1 MRDIDDSGDR
11 SGLFRGLLDVLE
23 SVIDFE
29 EAFLLQEQ
37 ERGKLIPLVST
48 TERFQGTV
56 WQPHSVFQRVFRG
69 RPVAVFDVAQVQ
81 EWAEQPVHVR
91 EKVSSALHIG
101 LHGDGPGPLLV
112 VTHRRPRH
120 FGPLHVQKAA
130 RFASLAA
137 QALATMEAR
146 ETVMQRH
153 RFFQLSVDLMGI
165 VNSRGQLQQFNGA
178 WSQVLGY
185 REKDLKQNPRILDY
199 VHPED
204 REDLSEALQKSRH
217 TGEPMMIE
225 SRLRCHDGTLL
236 WFSLS
241 LVSCPGERLSYIVAR
256 DITERVLAERQLAF
270 QATHDC
276 MTGLYNR
283 IVFTDHLE
291 RAIAQKARAPQYHYA
306 VLYLDLDRF
315 KSVNDTLGHSMGDE
329 LLREIA
335 GRLRDT
341 VRKVDTVAR
350 LGGDEFVILAVNLD
364 HPESVEK
371 VAGRL
376 EANLRVPLSLHGNEV
391 TTSASIGIAVGT
403 GEYQSADEVLRD
415 ADIAMYE
422 AKARGRGQFV
432 IFVPEMRRM

>member
-1 MRDIDDSGDR
+1 
-11 SGLFRGLLDVLE
+11 
-23 SVIDFE
+23 
-29 EAFLLQEQ
+29 
-37 ERGKLIPLVST
+37 
-48 TERFQGTV
+48 
-56 WQPHSVFQRVFRG
+56 
-69 RPVAVFDVAQVQ
+69 
-81 EWAEQPVHVR
+81 
-91 EKVSSALHIG
+91 
-101 LHGDGPGPLLV
+101 
-112 VTHRRPRH
+112 
-120 FGPLHVQKAA
+120 
-130 RFASLAA
+130 
-137 QALATMEAR
+137 
-146 ETVMQRH
+146 MQRH